1 MREENKQDISYI
13 HTGMMSSCGLDV
25 LHKSH
30 QIIFE
35 SSAAVVLGPADK
47 NALQKMIPR
56 MLRKFDDRSVLSY
69 GEVKRYIAVTSDG
82 TIHVY
87 AEATDPTALY
97 VIPLVG
103 LVPRKEDPLN
113 PDYYSHTISPEPEA
127 HAVSPFANSKSKRSL
142 DTVLLVEGNKIK
154 FQISFDTEIV
164 GNNARERF
172 VAACFHPYETSSA
185 GGKEGHG

>member
-1 MREENKQDISYI
+1 
-13 HTGMMSSCGLDV
+13 MSSGLEV
-25 LHKSH
+25 LRASN
-30 QIIFE
+30 QITFE
-35 SSAAVVLGPADK
+35 SSAAVVVGPADK

-87 AEATDPTALY
+87 AEATDPTVLY

-113 PDYYSHTISPEPEA
+113 PYYYSHTISPEP
-127 HAVSPFANSKSKRSL
+127 VANSKSKRSIH
-142 DTVLLVEGNKIK
+142 TVLLVEGSNIK
-154 FQISFDTEIV
+154 YQFSFDTDLV
-164 GNNARERF
+164 GNDASERF
-172 VAACFHPYETSSA
+172 VAACFHP
-185 GGKEGHG
+185 

>member
-1 MREENKQDISYI
+1 MN
-13 HTGMMSSCGLDV
+13 TNGMMSSGLEV
-25 LHKSH
+25 LRASN

-35 SSAAVVLGPADK
+35 SSAAVVVGPADK

-56 MLRKFDDRSVLSY
+56 KLRKFDDRSVLSY

-87 AEATDPTALY
+87 AEATDPTVLY

-113 PDYYSHTISPEPEA
+113 PYYYSHTISPEPEA
-127 HAVSPFANSKSKRSL
+127 HA
-142 DTVLLVEGNKIK
+142 
-154 FQISFDTEIV
+154 
-164 GNNARERF
+164 ARRLRIAKARDQYIQSCSWR
-172 VAACFHPYETSSA
+172 VVT
-185 GGKEGHG
+185 

>member
-1 MREENKQDISYI
+1 
-13 HTGMMSSCGLDV
+13 MSSGLEV
-25 LHKSH
+25 LRASN

-35 SSAAVVLGPADK
+35 SSAAVVVGPADK

-87 AEATDPTALY
+87 AEATDPTVLY

-113 PDYYSHTISPEPEA
+113 PYYYSHTISPEPEA
-127 HAVSPFANSKSKRSL
+127 FANSKSKRSIH
-142 DTVLLVEGNKIK
+142 TVLLVKGGNIK
-154 FQISFDTEIV
+154 FQFSFDTEIV
-164 GNNARERF
+164 GNDACERF
-172 VAACFHPYETSSA
+172 VAACFHPYEVSGA
-185 GGKEGHG
+185 GGKERRC

>member
-1 MREENKQDISYI
+1 MVECWFEVTPTNTN
-13 HTGMMSSCGLDV
+13 HNAMSSGLEV
-25 LHKSH
+25 LRASN

-35 SSAAVVLGPADK
+35 SSAAVVVGPADK

-69 GEVKRYIAVTSDG
+69 GEVKRYIVVTSDG

-87 AEATDPTALY
+87 AEATDPTVLY

-113 PDYYSHTISPEPEA
+113 PYYYSHTISPEP
-127 HAVSPFANSKSKRSL
+127 VANSKSKRSIH
-142 DTVLLVEGNKIK
+142 TVLLVEGSNIK
-154 FQISFDTEIV
+154 FQFSFDTDLV
-164 GNNARERF
+164 GNDASERF
-172 VAACFHPYETSSA
+172 VAACFHP
-185 GGKEGHG
+185 